1 MQEMSTREKEGL
13 SCGLRSVTDF
23 SGEAEENEERKGE
36 RKETGDLVDS
46 VWAAGRWSL
55 VHRGQGKPL
64 GGDDSQ
70 AAVPLGIQ

>member
-1 MQEMSTREKEGL
+1 MKNGREKERRL
-13 SCGLRSVTDF
+13 VTI
-23 SGEAEENEERKGE
+23 
-36 RKETGDLVDS
+36 DS